1 MLVVTCYV
9 VLFETLLLLAR
20 LGTPEAL
27 SRPLPPEVSRREW
40 VGGVVVVGTTTF
52 GLSAITEVLDPSGS
66 FAVDAD
72 SFDQTTY
79 TDATTGHSSS
89 SSSSSRANTNLP
101 KSKAN
106 NNPRPFAPPGALLP
120 AARCKVW
127 IDSAAKV
134 AAPLSSQKT
143 TTNNNKLLTPEE
155 QRDILVELNTILT
168 NRPPL
173 FLDNANN
180 NRQPSLAVAGLTAQ
194 ITTPVSKA
202 NNKELVGGTIVTNSN
217 IGTQIA
223 ARLNQA
229 DVERQWGILQYE
241 QRQKDAANEVRAALS
256 YYTRQ
261 LQFDGNALV
270 LSATSREQRKQMIRN
285 DAIPTVTATITS
297 DLDLRDLYRNQ
308 FLTALDDVTAEV
320 VYQIKETTST
330 GSSGS
335 GSSTG
340 SSSSSSTLLQS
351 VDCSEVIELMDQ
363 CTVALN
369 KWFDLIDPKDVQE
382 ALTTVRK
389 EAS

>member
-1 MLVVTCYV
+1 M
-9 VLFETLLLLAR
+9 
-20 LGTPEAL
+20 
-27 SRPLPPEVSRREW
+27 S
-40 VGGVVVVGTTTF
+40 
-52 GLSAITEVLDPSGS
+52 VLD
-66 FAVDAD
+66 F
-72 SFDQTTY
+72 
-79 TDATTGHSSS
+79 HC
-89 SSSSSRANTNLP
+89 RL
-101 KSKAN
+101 
-106 NNPRPFAPPGALLP
+106 
-120 AARCKVW
+120 
-127 IDSAAKV
+127 
-134 AAPLSSQKT
+134 
-143 TTNNNKLLTPEE
+143 TTNRECG
-155 QRDILVELNTILT
+155 
-168 NRPPL
+168 NRH
-173 FLDNANN
+173 NAI
-180 NRQPSLAVAGLTAQ
+180 AAGLAAQ

-340 SSSSSSTLLQS
+340 SSSSSTLLQS

-369 KWFDLIDPKDVQE
+369 KWFDLIDPEDVQE